1 MKPRP
6 RTSLD
11 SPLRI
16 DAVAAGPNGGLI
28 GMTFCPGK
36 KQPVAMSGA
45 WDRDLR
51 ADVETVANW
60 GASVVVTLMEA
71 QEMDELRVKALPET
85 LKERGI
91 EWVHLPIIDG
101 GVPSSR
107 FERKWRQVAPALR
120 ERLRHGER
128 FLVHCKGGL
137 GRTGTI
143 AAMLLVEF
151 GVDAEEA
158 IGAVRAARPG
168 AIENEAQE
176 NYVRGLGRKCRA

>member
-1 MKPRP
+1 MKTHP

-16 DAVAAGPNGGLI
+16 DAVVAGPNGGLI

-51 ADVETVANW
+51 TDIETVADW
-60 GASVVVTLMEA
+60 GASIVVTLMEA
-71 QEMDELRVKALPET
+71 QEMDELQVKALPDVLQEH
-85 LKERGI
+85 GI
-91 EWVHLPIIDG
+91 GWVHLPVVDG
-101 GVPSSR
+101 GMPSTH
-107 FERKWRQVAPALR
+107 FERQWRRVAQGLH
-120 ERLRHGER
+120 ERLLHGER
-128 FLVHCKGGL
+128 LLVHCKGGL

-143 AAMLLVEF
+143 AAMLLVELD
-151 GVDAEEA
+151 VDVEEA
-158 IGAVRAARPG
+158 IGAVRAVRPG

-176 NYVRGLGRKCRA
+176 NYVRAFGWKGCT

>member
-1 MKPRP
+1 MKTRP

-36 KQPVAMSGA
+36 KQSVAMSGA

-51 ADVETVANW
+51 VDVETVANW

-71 QEMDELRVKALPET
+71 QEMDELQVKALPEI
-85 LKERGI
+85 LRERGI

-101 GVPSSR
+101 GVPSPHFKR
-107 FERKWRQVAPALR
+107 RWQRVAPALR
-120 ERLRHGER
+120 ERLVHGER
-128 FLVHCKGGL
+128 LLVHCKGGL
-137 GRTGTI
+137 GRTGMI
-143 AAMLLVEF
+143 AAMLLVEL
-151 GVDAEEA
+151 GIDAEEA
-158 IGAVRAARPG
+158 IGIVRVARPG
-168 AIENEAQE
+168 AIENQGQE
-176 NYVRGLGRKCRA
+176 DYLRRG